1 MNRRIVVGITGA
13 TGSIYALRLLKIL
26 NSLPDVE
33 VHLIISSSGVLT
45 LHNELDVKINE
56 LHSLVSV
63 VHNFKNIGDVLA
75 SGSFRTDGMLI
86 VPCSIRTL
94 SAIANGLSDNLIVRS
109 ADVSLKERRRLVLM
123 VRESPFNL
131 IHLRNMISVTE
142 MGGIIFPPMPAFYH
156 KPVSIEEM
164 VDHTVI
170 HAMRLLNIDIPGPI
184 WGGI

>member
-1 MNRRIVVGITGA
+1 MRRIVVGITGA
-13 TGSIYALRLLKIL
+13 TGSIYALRLLKKL
-26 NSLPDVE
+26 NSLTNVE

-45 LHNELDVKINE
+45 LHNELGIRINK
-56 LHSLVSV
+56 LHSMVSV

-94 SAIANGLSDNLIVRS
+94 SAIANGLSDNLIVRA
-109 ADVSLKERRRLVLM
+109 ADVSLKERRPIVLM

-156 KPVSIEEM
+156 KPASIEEM

-170 HAMRLLNIDIPGPI
+170 HAMRLLNIEVPGPV
-184 WGGI
+184 WEGI

>member
-1 MNRRIVVGITGA
+1 MRRIVVGITGA

-26 NSLPDVE
+26 STLSDIE
-33 VHLIISSSGVLT
+33 VHLIVSSSGILT
-45 LHNELDVKINE
+45 LNNELSIKIND
-56 LHSLVSV
+56 LHSLVSI
-63 VHNFKNIGDVLA
+63 VHNVKNIGDVLA
-75 SGSFRTDGMLI
+75 SGSFRIDGMLI

-94 SAIANGLSDNLIVRS
+94 SAIANGLSDNLIVRA
-109 ADVSLKERRRLVLM
+109 ADVSLKERRRIVLM

-156 KPVSIEEM
+156 QPSSIEEM

-170 HAMRLLNIDIPGPI
+170 HAMRLLNLDVSGPV
-184 WGGI
+184 WKGI

>member
-1 MNRRIVVGITGA
+1 MRRKIIVGITGA

-26 NSLPDVE
+26 SSLNDIE
-33 VHLIISSSGVLT
+33 VHLIVSSSGVLT
-45 LHNELDVKINE
+45 LRNELDLKINE
-56 LHSLVSV
+56 LYSLVSV
-63 VHNFKNIGDVLA
+63 VHNVKNIGDVLA
-75 SGSFRTDGMLI
+75 SGSFSTDGMLI

-94 SAIANGLSDNLIVRS
+94 SAIANGLSDNLIVRA
-109 ADVSLKERRRLVLM
+109 ADVSLKERRRIVLM

-131 IHLRNMISVTE
+131 VHLRNMISVTE

-170 HAMRLLNIDIPGPI
+170 HAIKLLNIDIPGPV
-184 WGGI
+184 WKGI